1 MTPAASGHRSLPH
14 TADARVEAWA
24 PSREGCIAEAVAGT
38 VEAFLDTADAR
49 PTAAHH
55 FRVDAGAAEDQL
67 VAVLDEVVYLL
78 DTTGQVPLATVV
90 SATAGGLDVRFDTA
104 EGASLRQVGAVPKAV
119 SLHDLS
125 FARGAGRWS
134 CRVTLDV

>member
-1 MTPAASGHRSLPH
+1 VTRAAAGHRSLPH

-38 VEAFLDTADAR
+38 VEVFLDTVDAR
-49 PTAAHH
+49 PTTVHA

-67 VAVLDEVVYLL
+67 VSVLDEVVYLL
-78 DTTGQVPLATVV
+78 DTTGRVPLATLV
-90 SATAGGLDVRFDTA
+90 STTDAGLDVRFETA
-104 EGASLRQVGAVPKAV
+104 EAASMAQVGAAPKAV
-119 SLHDLS
+119 SLHGLRFTGGS
-125 FARGAGRWS
+125 EGWS